1 MNKNEER
8 KIYYFIPY
16 KRNSRGYTR
25 LCGAVG
31 SCSDK
36 SVSEFIQDLVGNH
49 LVDSSF
55 SNVIINVLVN
65 SAHNDKDFMTFAQFL
80 DKFCDNSEVMK

>member
-1 MNKNEER
+1 MKNNFSVD
-8 KIYYFIPY
+8 IHLTLDLD
-16 KRNSRGYTR
+16 NS
-25 LCGAVG
+25 
-31 SCSDK
+31 
-36 SVSEFIQDLVGNH
+36 FDLYLYEYLLYVGNQ

>member
-1 MNKNEER
+1 MKN
-8 KIYYFIPY
+8 
-16 KRNSRGYTR
+16 NS
-25 LCGAVG
+25 
-31 SCSDK
+31 
-36 SVSEFIQDLVGNH
+36 SVDIHLTLDLDDSVDLYLYEYLLYVGNH

>member
-1 MNKNEER
+1 MKNN
-8 KIYYFIPY
+8 F
-16 KRNSRGYTR
+16 
-25 LCGAVG
+25 
-31 SCSDK
+31 
-36 SVSEFIQDLVGNH
+36 SVDIHLTLDLDDSVDLYLYEYLLYVGNQ

-65 SAHNDKDFMTFAQFL
+65 SSHNDKDFMTFAQFL

>member
-1 MNKNEER
+1 MKNN
-8 KIYYFIPY
+8 F
-16 KRNSRGYTR
+16 
-25 LCGAVG
+25 
-31 SCSDK
+31 
-36 SVSEFIQDLVGNH
+36 SVDIHLTLDLDYSVDLYLYEYLLYVGNY

-65 SAHNDKDFMTFAQFL
+65 SAHNDKDFMTFGQFL

>member
-1 MNKNEER
+1 MKNN
-8 KIYYFIPY
+8 F
-16 KRNSRGYTR
+16 
-25 LCGAVG
+25 
-31 SCSDK
+31 
-36 SVSEFIQDLVGNH
+36 SVDIHLTLDLDDSVDLYLYEYLLYVGNQ

-80 DKFCDNSEVMK
+80 DKFCDNSEVMKWTKSGRLPPTLIGG

>member
-1 MNKNEER
+1 MKNN
-8 KIYYFIPY
+8 F
-16 KRNSRGYTR
+16 
-25 LCGAVG
+25 
-31 SCSDK
+31 
-36 SVSEFIQDLVGNH
+36 SVDIHLTLDLDDSVDLYLYEYLLYVGNL

-65 SAHNDKDFMTFAQFL
+65 SANNDKDFMTFGQFL

>member
-1 MNKNEER
+1 MKNN
-8 KIYYFIPY
+8 F
-16 KRNSRGYTR
+16 
-25 LCGAVG
+25 
-31 SCSDK
+31 
-36 SVSEFIQDLVGNH
+36 SVDIHLTLDLDDSVDLYLYEYLLYVGNQ

-65 SAHNDKDFMTFAQFL
+65 SANSDKDFMTFGQFL